1 MPVSMPEQAESTID
15 ARPVLNPGSDDS
27 GTEDRCADSE
37 PFVDEYDPEFGRDYV
52 PDVIHISEERQKEL
66 QENFKRYVADLIA
79 EIGEPT
85 EEERVRAL
93 AFWRPI
99 MEHLGRPMDP

>member
-1 MPVSMPEQAESTID
+1 MPEQAESTINAAPSIDLVD
-15 ARPVLNPGSDDS
+15 AEGRA
-27 GTEDRCADSE
+27 EDRCKQGE
-37 PFVDEYDPEFGRDYV
+37 PFVDEYDPEFDRDYV
-52 PDVIHISEERQKEL
+52 PEVIHISEERRKEL

-79 EIGEPT
+79 EFGEPT
-85 EEERVRAL
+85 EEERVRAA